1 MKTWTWK
8 EALQTELMDDATK
21 TGGVSYQGEELDDFL
36 MESGVMSE
44 KKVMALK
51 NSEEEISVSRQMA
64 IDFALVEAGIL
75 PVFNTQKADVAA

>member
-1 MKTWTWK
+1 MKTWK

-21 TGGVSYQGEELDDFL
+21 NSNIAYKGEKLDNFL
-36 MESGVMSE
+36 MESGMMTE

-51 NSEEEISVSRQMA
+51 NSDEEISISRQMA

-75 PVFNTQKADVAA
+75 PIFDTIQNEAAA

>member
-21 TGGVSYQGEELDDFL
+21 TGGVSYQGEKLDDFL

-51 NSEEEISVSRQMA
+51 NSDEEISVSRQMA
-64 IDFALVEAGIL
+64 IDFALVECGIL
-75 PVFNTQKADVAA
+75 PIFDTVKSDVAA